1 MNSKHATAEQQ
12 AEIRSVLDSWAQAS
26 RDKNVDGIISHY
38 ANDIVAF
45 DAIGPLRFVGREA
58 YKAHWAFCMTMCP
71 GPTLY
76 EIHQPTI
83 LLSGEMA
90 VAYYLFHCGGT
101 NEQGVMESSW
111 MRVTQCLQKFG
122 GQWLIVHEHFS
133 APFDM
138 ESGKASFDL
147 QP

>member
-1 MNSKHATAEQQ
+1 MNTKIASVEQREQ
-12 AEIRSVLDSWAQAS
+12 IQGVLDSWAQAS
-26 RDKNVDGIISHY
+26 RDKDVERIVSHY
-38 ANDIVAF
+38 VDDIVAY

-58 YKAHWAFCMTMCP
+58 YKAHWAFCMTMCT
-71 GPTLY
+71 GPSLF

-83 LLSGEMA
+83 VLSGELA
-90 VAYYLFHCGGT
+90 VAHYLFHCGGT
-101 NEQGVMESSW
+101 NEQGEMQRSW
-111 MRVTQCLQKFG
+111 MRVTQCLQQFG

-138 ESGKASFDL
+138 ESGKALFDL